1 MPGTSRNN
9 FFRHKKRKNML
20 FRAFF
25 VPDDVS
31 SSSRRAA
38 PGDAMHPARDG
49 GRGGGATVN
58 AWNKPLPRP
67 SMGAPG
73 PDLNV
78 LFSAP
83 PGFPAPPSGVPP
95 TASPTETALQ
105 RVYAEIPELRMH
117 APLGAIFTTNG
128 PIPDPSQSV
137 QALRRAAALELAKA
151 RRDFLSGKPLPDAI
165 GPGGSPFTATAVY
178 TALAV
183 DASCGEHG
191 VLGLL
196 GEGSGP
202 GGFGGT
208 GGLGNQQKQSA
219 SPPCSVDANLLS
231 VAYARMW
238 RHGTV
243 ASAVTNALSGSV
255 SDLQNASKNIGVTVA
270 GPDGLGFVDFGIRR
284 CGEVRSKKSSANAKS
299 TSFFETNMDWPVDSF
314 ITRHAT
320 VTNHNNF
327 PVLLVLV
334 TQAPEITN
342 TFRVRCDHR
351 SLIRHP
357 ADRDLPGN
365 SRNEFEFD
373 ETETENENDEDPPG
387 PVVLWPGT
395 SYEVSVDF
403 RPDGRSDAPGHCT
416 QWLLVATVECPI
428 GWRQNTKDKK
438 FTPFPAR
445 RHETSGDDFVDVAD
459 VKITGARVVAVTTK
473 GSKARREEIR
483 VMLLNPETLRF
494 TPRRLREAFDTV
506 PRALVAPPICL
517 PGFEGVSNYEPK
529 YADASF
535 TGNQKNTNQS
545 WLRIHDDVLPSALSP
560 AAYWGPNGVLQPRH
574 FYRIT
579 QDGDREGVV
588 LHSHTGE
595 FTVRE
600 GSVDTGFGTTEK
612 FTRLL
617 RVEEQRQAL
626 DIRRYDQHES
636 YFQFAGK
643 VERPVFDSPHETQ
656 AHYDAY
662 FLHVPGLLEGYPPV
676 APLDVLK
683 LRCVSVG
690 AEGGDHF
697 FSGARVA
704 AFAAGAKENGASGP
718 VGSTGTDQTPTVT
731 KHFVNSNSSHN
742 AVYKGPLKGF
752 SGKKSM
758 RRERDESV
766 PLDLNTEVCVTV
778 WRVIPRLGVVVV
790 VFPPCVSRTTA
801 NHPRSFVKAHV
812 RFTHDQSAFRLQVS
826 ALRNAKAVTK
836 AMLPLD
842 ESVPNSPVYAAQIRA
857 RGIAAQNVQIVDYK
871 LDDLLARDFLETN
884 VFDKL
889 KRRLNQEQ
897 LAVVTDVLSGA
908 AAVCDKRNKMGH
920 APLGAPYCCFG
931 PPG

>member
-1 MPGTSRNN
+1 M
-9 FFRHKKRKNML
+9 
-20 FRAFF
+20 
-25 VPDDVS
+25 
-31 SSSRRAA
+31 
-38 PGDAMHPARDG
+38 
-49 GRGGGATVN
+49 
-58 AWNKPLPRP
+58 
-67 SMGAPG
+67 
-73 PDLNV
+73 

-255 SDLQNASKNIGVTVA
+255 SDLQNASTNIGVTVA

-445 RHETSGDDFVDVAD
+445 RHETLGDDFVDVAD
-459 VKITGARVVAVTTK
+459 VKITGVRVVAVTTK

-517 PGFEGVSNYEPK
+517 PGFRGRFELRAQIRRRVIHRKPK
-529 YADASF
+529 KHKPILVENSRRRV
-535 TGNQKNTNQS
+535 T
-545 WLRIHDDVLPSALSP
+545 L
-560 AAYWGPNGVLQPRH
+560 
-574 FYRIT
+574 
-579 QDGDREGVV
+579 GVV
-588 LHSHTGE
+588 TSC
-595 FTVRE
+595 
-600 GSVDTGFGTTEK
+600 
-612 FTRLL
+612 LL
-617 RVEEQRQAL
+617 GPERRFAAAAL
-626 DIRRYDQHES
+626 LPNHPRR
-636 YFQFAGK
+636 GPRRRG
-643 VERPVFDSPHETQ
+643 V
-656 AHYDAY
+656 
-662 FLHVPGLLEGYPPV
+662 
-676 APLDVLK
+676 
-683 LRCVSVG
+683 
-690 AEGGDHF
+690 
-697 FSGARVA
+697 
-704 AFAAGAKENGASGP
+704 AFAYGG
-718 VGSTGTDQTPTVT
+718 VY
-731 KHFVNSNSSHN
+731 SS
-742 AVYKGPLKGF
+742 
-752 SGKKSM
+752 
-758 RRERDESV
+758 RRERGYRIRNHGKVHASFA
-766 PLDLNTEVCVTV
+766 
-778 WRVIPRLGVVVV
+778 RGG
-790 VFPPCVSRTTA
+790 TT
-801 NHPRSFVKAHV
+801 
-812 RFTHDQSAFRLQVS
+812 TSARY
-826 ALRNAKAVTK
+826 
-836 AMLPLD
+836 
-842 ESVPNSPVYAAQIRA
+842 SPVRPARKLLSIR
-857 RGIAAQNVQIVDYK
+857 G
-871 LDDLLARDFLETN
+871 EG
-884 VFDKL
+884 
-889 KRRLNQEQ
+889 
-897 LAVVTDVLSGA
+897 GA
-908 AAVCDKRNKMGH
+908 TCV
-920 APLGAPYCCFG
+920 
-931 PPG
+931 

>member
-1 MPGTSRNN
+1 
-9 FFRHKKRKNML
+9 
-20 FRAFF
+20 
-25 VPDDVS
+25 
-31 SSSRRAA
+31 
-38 PGDAMHPARDG
+38 
-49 GRGGGATVN
+49 
-58 AWNKPLPRP
+58 
-67 SMGAPG
+67 
-73 PDLNV
+73 V

-151 RRDFLSGKPLPDAI
+151 RRDFLSGKPLPEAI

-255 SDLQNASKNIGVTVA
+255 SDLQNASTNIGVTVA

>member
-1 MPGTSRNN
+1 M
-9 FFRHKKRKNML
+9 
-20 FRAFF
+20 
-25 VPDDVS
+25 
-31 SSSRRAA
+31 
-38 PGDAMHPARDG
+38 
-49 GRGGGATVN
+49 
-58 AWNKPLPRP
+58 
-67 SMGAPG
+67 
-73 PDLNV
+73 

-255 SDLQNASKNIGVTVA
+255 SDLQNASTNIGVTVA

-483 VMLLNPETLRF
+483 AMLLNLETLRF

>member
-1 MPGTSRNN
+1 
-9 FFRHKKRKNML
+9 ML
-20 FRAFF
+20 LRAFF

-183 DASCGEHG
+183 DASCGEQG

-196 GEGSGP
+196 SEGSGP

-517 PGFEGVSNYEPK
+517 PGFRGRFELRAQIRRRVIHRKPK
-529 YADASF
+529 KHKPILVENSRRRV
-535 TGNQKNTNQS
+535 T
-545 WLRIHDDVLPSALSP
+545 L
-560 AAYWGPNGVLQPRH
+560 
-574 FYRIT
+574 
-579 QDGDREGVV
+579 GVV
-588 LHSHTGE
+588 TSC
-595 FTVRE
+595 
-600 GSVDTGFGTTEK
+600 
-612 FTRLL
+612 LL
-617 RVEEQRQAL
+617 GPERRFAAAAL
-626 DIRRYDQHES
+626 LPNHPRR
-636 YFQFAGK
+636 GPRRRG
-643 VERPVFDSPHETQ
+643 V
-656 AHYDAY
+656 
-662 FLHVPGLLEGYPPV
+662 
-676 APLDVLK
+676 
-683 LRCVSVG
+683 
-690 AEGGDHF
+690 
-697 FSGARVA
+697 
-704 AFAAGAKENGASGP
+704 AFAYGG
-718 VGSTGTDQTPTVT
+718 VY
-731 KHFVNSNSSHN
+731 SS
-742 AVYKGPLKGF
+742 
-752 SGKKSM
+752 
-758 RRERDESV
+758 RRERGYRIRNHGKVHASFA
-766 PLDLNTEVCVTV
+766 
-778 WRVIPRLGVVVV
+778 RGG
-790 VFPPCVSRTTA
+790 TT
-801 NHPRSFVKAHV
+801 
-812 RFTHDQSAFRLQVS
+812 TSARY
-826 ALRNAKAVTK
+826 
-836 AMLPLD
+836 
-842 ESVPNSPVYAAQIRA
+842 SPVRPARKLLSIR
-857 RGIAAQNVQIVDYK
+857 G
-871 LDDLLARDFLETN
+871 EG
-884 VFDKL
+884 
-889 KRRLNQEQ
+889 
-897 LAVVTDVLSGA
+897 GA
-908 AAVCDKRNKMGH
+908 TCV
-920 APLGAPYCCFG
+920 
-931 PPG
+931 

>member
-95 TASPTETALQ
+95 TASSTETALQ

-255 SDLQNASKNIGVTVA
+255 SDLQNASTNIGVTVA

-517 PGFEGVSNYEPK
+517 PGFRGRFELRAQIRRRVIHRKPK
-529 YADASF
+529 KHKPILVENSRRRV
-535 TGNQKNTNQS
+535 T
-545 WLRIHDDVLPSALSP
+545 L
-560 AAYWGPNGVLQPRH
+560 
-574 FYRIT
+574 
-579 QDGDREGVV
+579 GVV
-588 LHSHTGE
+588 TSC
-595 FTVRE
+595 
-600 GSVDTGFGTTEK
+600 
-612 FTRLL
+612 LL
-617 RVEEQRQAL
+617 GPERRFAAAAL
-626 DIRRYDQHES
+626 LPNHPRR
-636 YFQFAGK
+636 GPRRRG
-643 VERPVFDSPHETQ
+643 V
-656 AHYDAY
+656 
-662 FLHVPGLLEGYPPV
+662 
-676 APLDVLK
+676 
-683 LRCVSVG
+683 
-690 AEGGDHF
+690 
-697 FSGARVA
+697 
-704 AFAAGAKENGASGP
+704 AFAYGG
-718 VGSTGTDQTPTVT
+718 VY
-731 KHFVNSNSSHN
+731 SS
-742 AVYKGPLKGF
+742 
-752 SGKKSM
+752 
-758 RRERDESV
+758 RRERGYRIRNHGKVHASFA
-766 PLDLNTEVCVTV
+766 
-778 WRVIPRLGVVVV
+778 RGG
-790 VFPPCVSRTTA
+790 TT
-801 NHPRSFVKAHV
+801 
-812 RFTHDQSAFRLQVS
+812 TSARY
-826 ALRNAKAVTK
+826 
-836 AMLPLD
+836 
-842 ESVPNSPVYAAQIRA
+842 SPVRPARKLLSIR
-857 RGIAAQNVQIVDYK
+857 G
-871 LDDLLARDFLETN
+871 EG
-884 VFDKL
+884 
-889 KRRLNQEQ
+889 
-897 LAVVTDVLSGA
+897 GA
-908 AAVCDKRNKMGH
+908 TCV
-920 APLGAPYCCFG
+920 
-931 PPG
+931 

>member
-1 MPGTSRNN
+1 M
-9 FFRHKKRKNML
+9 
-20 FRAFF
+20 
-25 VPDDVS
+25 
-31 SSSRRAA
+31 
-38 PGDAMHPARDG
+38 
-49 GRGGGATVN
+49 N

-255 SDLQNASKNIGVTVA
+255 SDLQNASTNIGVTVA

-517 PGFEGVSNYEPK
+517 PGFRGRFE
-529 YADASF
+529 
-535 TGNQKNTNQS
+535 
-545 WLRIHDDVLPSALSP
+545 LRA
-560 AAYWGPNGVLQPRH
+560 Q
-574 FYRIT
+574 
-579 QDGDREGVV
+579 
-588 LHSHTGE
+588 
-595 FTVRE
+595 
-600 GSVDTGFGTTEK
+600 
-612 FTRLL
+612 
-617 RVEEQRQAL
+617 
-626 DIRRYDQHES
+626 IRR
-636 YFQFAGK
+636 
-643 VERPVFDSPHETQ
+643 
-656 AHYDAY
+656 
-662 FLHVPGLLEGYPPV
+662 
-676 APLDVLK
+676 
-683 LRCVSVG
+683 
-690 AEGGDHF
+690 
-697 FSGARVA
+697 
-704 AFAAGAKENGASGP
+704 
-718 VGSTGTDQTPTVT
+718 
-731 KHFVNSNSSHN
+731 
-742 AVYKGPLKGF
+742 
-752 SGKKSM
+752 
-758 RRERDESV
+758 
-766 PLDLNTEVCVTV
+766 
-778 WRVIPRLGVVVV
+778 RVIHRKPKKHKPILVENSRRRVTLGVVTSCLLGPERR
-790 VFPPCVSRTTA
+790 FAAAALLP
-801 NHPRSFVKAHV
+801 NHPR
-812 RFTHDQSAFRLQVS
+812 
-826 ALRNAKAVTK
+826 
-836 AMLPLD
+836 
-842 ESVPNSPVYAAQIRA
+842 
-857 RGIAAQNVQIVDYK
+857 RG
-871 LDDLLARDFLETN
+871 
-884 VFDKL
+884 
-889 KRRLNQEQ
+889 
-897 LAVVTDVLSGA
+897 
-908 AAVCDKRNKMGH
+908 
-920 APLGAPYCCFG
+920 P
-931 PPG
+931 

>member
-1 MPGTSRNN
+1 M
-9 FFRHKKRKNML
+9 
-20 FRAFF
+20 
-25 VPDDVS
+25 
-31 SSSRRAA
+31 
-38 PGDAMHPARDG
+38 
-49 GRGGGATVN
+49 
-58 AWNKPLPRP
+58 
-67 SMGAPG
+67 
-73 PDLNV
+73 
-78 LFSAP
+78 
-83 PGFPAPPSGVPP
+83 PP

-183 DASCGEHG
+183 DASCGEQG

-196 GEGSGP
+196 SEGSGP

-299 TSFFETNMDWPVDSF
+299 TSFFETNLDWPVDSF

-908 AAVCDKRNKMGH
+908 AAVCDKRNKTGH

>member
-1 MPGTSRNN
+1 
-9 FFRHKKRKNML
+9 
-20 FRAFF
+20 
-25 VPDDVS
+25 
-31 SSSRRAA
+31 
-38 PGDAMHPARDG
+38 
-49 GRGGGATVN
+49 
-58 AWNKPLPRP
+58 
-67 SMGAPG
+67 
-73 PDLNV
+73 
-78 LFSAP
+78 
-83 PGFPAPPSGVPP
+83 
-95 TASPTETALQ
+95 
-105 RVYAEIPELRMH
+105 VYAEIPELRMH

-255 SDLQNASKNIGVTVA
+255 SDLQNASTNIGVTVA

-284 CGEVRSKKSSANAKS
+284 CGELRSKKSSANAKS

-428 GWRQNTKDKK
+428 GWRQNTKDEK

>member
-1 MPGTSRNN
+1 
-9 FFRHKKRKNML
+9 
-20 FRAFF
+20 
-25 VPDDVS
+25 
-31 SSSRRAA
+31 
-38 PGDAMHPARDG
+38 
-49 GRGGGATVN
+49 
-58 AWNKPLPRP
+58 
-67 SMGAPG
+67 
-73 PDLNV
+73 V

-83 PGFPAPPSGVPP
+83 PGFPASPSGVPP

-183 DASCGEHG
+183 DASCGEQG

-196 GEGSGP
+196 SEGSGP

-299 TSFFETNMDWPVDSF
+299 TSFFETNLDWPVDSF

-445 RHETSGDDFVDVAD
+445 RHETLGDDFVDVAD
-459 VKITGARVVAVTTK
+459 VKITGVRVVAVTTK

-908 AAVCDKRNKMGH
+908 AAVCDKRNKTGH

>member
-1 MPGTSRNN
+1 M
-9 FFRHKKRKNML
+9 
-20 FRAFF
+20 
-25 VPDDVS
+25 
-31 SSSRRAA
+31 
-38 PGDAMHPARDG
+38 
-49 GRGGGATVN
+49 
-58 AWNKPLPRP
+58 
-67 SMGAPG
+67 
-73 PDLNV
+73 
-78 LFSAP
+78 
-83 PGFPAPPSGVPP
+83 
-95 TASPTETALQ
+95 
-105 RVYAEIPELRMH
+105 
-117 APLGAIFTTNG
+117 
-128 PIPDPSQSV
+128 
-137 QALRRAAALELAKA
+137 
-151 RRDFLSGKPLPDAI
+151 
-165 GPGGSPFTATAVY
+165 
-178 TALAV
+178 
-183 DASCGEHG
+183 
-191 VLGLL
+191 
-196 GEGSGP
+196 
-202 GGFGGT
+202 
-208 GGLGNQQKQSA
+208 
-219 SPPCSVDANLLS
+219 
-231 VAYARMW
+231 
-238 RHGTV
+238 
-243 ASAVTNALSGSV
+243 
-255 SDLQNASKNIGVTVA
+255 
-270 GPDGLGFVDFGIRR
+270 
-284 CGEVRSKKSSANAKS
+284 
-299 TSFFETNMDWPVDSF
+299 
-314 ITRHAT
+314 
-320 VTNHNNF
+320 
-327 PVLLVLV
+327 
-334 TQAPEITN
+334 
-342 TFRVRCDHR
+342 
-351 SLIRHP
+351 
-357 ADRDLPGN
+357 
-365 SRNEFEFD
+365 
-373 ETETENENDEDPPG
+373 
-387 PVVLWPGT
+387 
-395 SYEVSVDF
+395 
-403 RPDGRSDAPGHCT
+403 
-416 QWLLVATVECPI
+416 
-428 GWRQNTKDKK
+428 
-438 FTPFPAR
+438 
-445 RHETSGDDFVDVAD
+445 
-459 VKITGARVVAVTTK
+459 
-473 GSKARREEIR
+473 
-483 VMLLNPETLRF
+483 
-494 TPRRLREAFDTV
+494 
-506 PRALVAPPICL
+506 
-517 PGFEGVSNYEPK
+517 
-529 YADASF
+529 
-535 TGNQKNTNQS
+535 
-545 WLRIHDDVLPSALSP
+545 
-560 AAYWGPNGVLQPRH
+560 
-574 FYRIT
+574 
-579 QDGDREGVV
+579 V

-731 KHFVNSNSSHN
+731 KHFVNSNLSHN